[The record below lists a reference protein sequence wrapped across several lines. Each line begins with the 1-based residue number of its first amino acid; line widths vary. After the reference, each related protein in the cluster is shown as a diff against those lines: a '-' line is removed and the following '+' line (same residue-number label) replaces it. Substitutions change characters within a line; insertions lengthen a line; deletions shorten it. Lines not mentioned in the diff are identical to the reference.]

1 MAKEKNKEKKKTT
14 KRVRNANIGVA
25 RLYLTTPSKRTLGRE
40 GATRKRRGLSK
51 FPSPLQKRFA
61 LSLRVP
67 VRARPKFCDAP
78 REAPSSGLQYVRVVI
93 HLLRG
98 DLAVAGVLGRAQRP
112 GVGLG
117 RALPPRPV
125 ADAAHQILDGRP
137 HLLVLVG
144 VDAGVHDRVEHGQQ
158 QQPALQLGHVA
169 LGAVEAVHQQDDQAG
184 SPTHHKGPC
193 NTAHGSIQV

>member
-1 MAKEKNKEKKKTT
+1 M
-14 KRVRNANIGVA
+14 G
-25 RLYLTTPSKRTLGRE
+25 
-40 GATRKRRGLSK
+40 
-51 FPSPLQKRFA
+51 
-61 LSLRVP
+61 
-67 VRARPKFCDAP
+67 ARPKFCDVP
-78 REAPSSGLQYVRVVI
+78 REAPSSGLQYVRVVF

-184 SPTHHKGPC
+184 SPTHHEGPC
-193 NTAHGSIQV
+193 NTAHGSIQVLNDFFVIGVPRRGQRVKDPLMVTSQKDVVMEIYSCAQ

>member
-1 MAKEKNKEKKKTT
+1 M
-14 KRVRNANIGVA
+14 G
-25 RLYLTTPSKRTLGRE
+25 
-40 GATRKRRGLSK
+40 
-51 FPSPLQKRFA
+51 
-61 LSLRVP
+61 
-67 VRARPKFCDAP
+67 ARPKFCDAP

-93 HLLRG
+93 HILRG
-98 DLAVAGVLGRAQRP
+98 DLAVDGVLGRAQRP

-184 SPTHHKGPC
+184 SPTHHEGPC